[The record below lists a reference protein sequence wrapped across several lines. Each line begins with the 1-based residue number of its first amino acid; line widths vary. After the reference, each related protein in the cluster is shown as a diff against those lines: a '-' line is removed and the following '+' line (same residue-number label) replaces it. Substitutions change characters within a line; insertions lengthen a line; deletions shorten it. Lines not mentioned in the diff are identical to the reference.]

1 MRLRA
6 PGSLRRQLV
15 VLSATVTALASVLL
29 TLLVQ
34 LILARTSAGAVD
46 RVLEERTDAVV
57 SSAEGA
63 STVDRLVV
71 PDASLDAGV
80 AVYDAT
86 GRLVAGS
93 APTAAAEQY
102 AALAAAQRFRTIEV
116 HDTSKIRAQPFT
128 LASGLSGVVVVTE
141 RLAPYEEAEH
151 VALLVCVLTGLL
163 AVCASGALAAW
174 VSRRALAPVVAMA
187 ATAEDWSEHDLS
199 RRFDL
204 GRPANEIGAL
214 AATLDGLLDKVAAAI
229 GSEQRLTSELAHE
242 LRTPLTSVQGTADLM
257 AMRADLPPELRE
269 DVEAVRDGARRMAET
284 ITALLDLARSS
295 SRPAQVDACDLRDV
309 LDDLLADLGAR
320 GEAVRL
326 DVPPGVR
333 LALPRPLARR
343 AIGPVVDN
351 ATRLADHVRLST
363 GPGPAGFVALVVDD
377 DGPGVEVALRKRIFE
392 PGETTGPGSG
402 LGLPLARRVAR
413 SAGGDVRLDADA
425 PGTRF
430 VVELPR
436 G

>member
-6 PGSLRRQLV
+6 PRSLRRQLV
-15 VLSATVTALASVLL
+15 VLSASVTAFASVLL

-34 LILARTSAGAVD
+34 LILAQTSSGAVD
-46 RVLEERTDAVV
+46 RVLEERTDAVI
-57 SSAEGA
+57 SSAEGT
-63 STVDRLVV
+63 STADRLVV

-102 AALAAAQRFRTIEV
+102 ADLAVAQRFRTVEV

-128 LASGLSGVVVVTE
+128 LATGLSGVVVVTE

-151 VALLVCVLTGLL
+151 AALLVSVLAGLL
-163 AVCASGALAAW
+163 AVGASGALAAW

-199 RRFDL
+199 RRFEL
-204 GRPANEIGAL
+204 GAPTNEIGAL
-214 AATLDGLLDKVAAAI
+214 ASTLDGLLDKVAAAI

-242 LRTPLTSVQGTADLM
+242 LRTPLTSVRGTADLM
-257 AMRADLPPELRE
+257 AMRPDLTPELRV

-284 ITALLDLARSS
+284 ISALLDLARSGAGVPRS
-295 SRPAQVDACDLRDV
+295 ACDLGDV
-309 LDDLLADLGAR
+309 LAEVLADLGER
-320 GEAVRL
+320 RTVVRV

-333 LALPRPLARR
+333 LALPQALARR
-343 AIGPVVDN
+343 AIAPLVDN
-351 ATRLADHVRLST
+351 AVRFADDVSLSLVAS
-363 GPGPAGFVALVVDD
+363 PAGFVALAVDD
-377 DGPGVEVALRKRIFE
+377 AGTGVAEGLRERIFE
-392 PGETTGPGSG
+392 PGETTGGGSG
-402 LGLPLARRVAR
+402 LGLPLARRIAR
-413 SAGGDVRLDADA
+413 SAGGDVRLVADV

-436 G
+436 A